1 MPSRI
6 LPTRADSRTAK
17 SEAAARAEQNLLD
30 SIKFDDS
37 QLDWVYENFERSP
50 SAALA
55 FLAANTGVAH
65 TPADLG
71 PLIDGVLENITLQC
85 VKDFM
90 RATDISRIHSCACC
104 GMRTTD

>member
-1 MPSRI
+1 MPSRT

-55 FLAANTGVAH
+55 FLAANTELP
-65 TPADLG
+65 TR
-71 PLIDGVLENITLQC
+71 LQTWGRSLMA
-85 VKDFM
+85 F
-90 RATDISRIHSCACC
+90 
-104 GMRTTD
+104 